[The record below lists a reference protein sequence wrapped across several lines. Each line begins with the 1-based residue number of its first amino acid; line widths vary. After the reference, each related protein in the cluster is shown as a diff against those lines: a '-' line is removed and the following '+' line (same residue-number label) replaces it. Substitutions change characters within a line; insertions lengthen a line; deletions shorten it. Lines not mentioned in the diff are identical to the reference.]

1 VADWA
6 TISSLA
12 TAGGTLI
19 LASATFASVRSANR
33 AARTA
38 ERALLVG
45 LRPVLMPSRLEDP
58 PEKMMWG
65 DGRWATVH
73 GGRGFVEE
81 ADGNIYLAMSLRNV
95 GAGIAVLQG
104 WHTDDGT
111 HRADPDHPDPDRF
124 RRQGRDLYVPP
135 GGTSFWQGA
144 LRDQDDES
152 YRTIHDAIVTGDSV
166 TIHLLYS
173 DHEGGQRAVSRFSLT
188 PRDDSEWISS
198 VIRHWNLDRDDPR

>member
-1 VADWA
+1 
-6 TISSLA
+6 
-12 TAGGTLI
+12 
-19 LASATFASVRSANR
+19 
-33 AARTA
+33 
-38 ERALLVG
+38 
-45 LRPVLMPSRLEDP
+45 
-58 PEKMMWG
+58 MWG

-104 WHTDDGT
+104 WHPDAGT
-111 HRADPDHPDPDRF
+111 HRGDPDHPDPDRF

-173 DHEGGQRAVSRFSLT
+173 DHEGGQRAVSRFLLT

>member
-1 VADWA
+1 M
-6 TISSLA
+6 
-12 TAGGTLI
+12 GRRTL
-19 LASATFASVRSANR
+19 
-33 AARTA
+33 
-38 ERALLVG
+38 
-45 LRPVLMPSRLEDP
+45 
-58 PEKMMWG
+58 G
-65 DGRWATVH
+65 DGPR
-73 GGRGFVEE
+73 RPGFVEE